1 MWQRITRRERIELA
15 AAAVYRRETTV
26 RPSVVSRE
34 KTEADNNII
43 VSWRCSAG
51 CLKTN
56 ENYRKIRSRT
66 TVAARVVVAVE
77 RIISISRPPSSR
89 VYSPKT
95 EKKPPAGSGAGW
107 GGPARIIN
115 KNDRGPEKFF
125 DRVRVGEM
133 QHFCCS
139 CTPVRGTATSSISY
153 APFTS
158 DDDDNDDDVV
168 KSVYDTR
175 HTHTIPRIAP
185 RTSPPTRDVNYK
197 LSPHRQC

>member
-1 MWQRITRRERIELA
+1 LAAA
-15 AAAVYRRETTV
+15 AAAVYRRENYAV

-34 KTEADNNII
+34 KTEADNNIN

-66 TVAARVVVAVE
+66 TAAARARVAVD

-89 VYSPKT
+89 VYSPKI
-95 EKKPPAGSGAGW
+95 EKKPPAGSRAGR

-125 DRVRVGEM
+125 DVGEM
-133 QHFCCS
+133 QHFCYS
-139 CTPVRGTATSSISY
+139 CTPVRGTAASSM
-153 APFTS
+153 
-158 DDDDNDDDVV
+158 
-168 KSVYDTR
+168 
-175 HTHTIPRIAP
+175 
-185 RTSPPTRDVNYK
+185 
-197 LSPHRQC
+197 L